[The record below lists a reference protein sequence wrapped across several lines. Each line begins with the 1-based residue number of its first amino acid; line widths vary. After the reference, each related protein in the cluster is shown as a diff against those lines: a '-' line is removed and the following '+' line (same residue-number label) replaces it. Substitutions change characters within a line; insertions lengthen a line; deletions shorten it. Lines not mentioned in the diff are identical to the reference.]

1 MPHPLIALF
10 PSPPS
15 LPPSPPLPL
24 KALIF
29 LPSPHLRSGDTGRWP
44 PSSLSLSPRRY
55 HLLRGTPAYRD
66 NKTSLTSWGRVPAMK
81 PMIPLSSL
89 IIIFIY
95 LFCIVYII
103 LLFNIL
109 FYPCMHLLLPI
120 SLPLPS
126 PCLGVCVCD
135 IFWFPLP
142 YPDNVGFLHWGQ
154 HGLDD
159 AYFIHFFRHFIMN
172 FSFVCVCVC
181 GVVVYIF
188 ILNTVSTYP
197 LSWHFFHGWSLCQG
211 HLSGSQ

>member
-1 MPHPLIALF
+1 MAALL
-10 PSPPS
+10 S
-15 LPPSPPLPL
+15 L
-24 KALIF
+24 
-29 LPSPHLRSGDTGRWP
+29 
-44 PSSLSLSPRRY
+44 SLSLSPRRY

-126 PCLGVCVCD
+126 PCLGVCVCV
-135 IFWFPLP
+135 IFFDFPSLIQTMLAFFIEGSMVWMTP
-142 YPDNVGFLHWGQ
+142 ISFIFLGTLLWIS
-154 HGLDD
+154 L
-159 AYFIHFFRHFIMN
+159 
-172 FSFVCVCVC
+172 SCVCVCV
-181 GVVVYIF
+181 VWLF
-188 ILNTVSTYP
+188 IYL
-197 LSWHFFHGWSLCQG
+197 F
-211 HLSGSQ
+211 